1 MVSARPPLLARRPA
15 PARAR
20 APRAAACFA
29 LLTLSSVSM
38 TVGNQWLMRSTALS
52 RSTHSL
58 VAAQNAVAV
67 GALAAAMALGRAR
80 MAAVT
85 RAQLAYFSWDACVL
99 VVQLLRAPARCQSN
113 EIRFVEQRYFQIIL

>member
-1 MVSARPPLLARRPA
+1 MPSTRPPLLARRPA

-20 APRAAACFA
+20 AREAPRAAACFA

-52 RSTHSL
+52 RSKHVL

-85 RAQLAYFSWDACVL
+85 RAQLAYFAWDACVL
-99 VVQLLRAPARCQSN
+99 VVQLWTSFEARSPARVGLQP
-113 EIRFVEQRYFQIIL
+113 RPRG